1 MPDAPAATE
10 SQPENT
16 PAAAADTPEPTE
28 GEATVTVTNGRRRGR
43 RRVMKKKK
51 VKDEDGYLGEEIS
64 TCYRTPTNMPQSPK
78 RKLYGSRFPKTSLR
92 RRSPS
97 QPLRNQQVQQR
108 VRPLVVRR
116 GRVALL
122 VSSRRLEATTIHRIY
137 RHRGL
142 TACTV

>member
-64 TCYRTPTNMPQSPK
+64 HVTEHQLTCHSHQR
-78 RKLYGSRFPKTSLR
+78 GSCMGVVFR
-92 RRSPS
+92 RRACAEEAQASPCETNKLS
-97 QPLRNQQVQQR
+97 K
-108 VRPLVVRR
+108 
-116 GRVALL
+116 G
-122 VSSRRLEATTIHRIY
+122 
-137 RHRGL
+137 
-142 TACTV
+142 